1 MESRKNKR
9 LFNIIMVAVIIVL
22 AAAAAVAV
30 GSVKGWFADEEGAY
44 GKAQEVSGI
53 VSVERGGASLELSS
67 GDMLMAGDKITTN
80 DKAEI
85 LISAGS
91 NAYRLAE
98 NSALVLA
105 EDASGPFSLALLQGE
120 MFAVTDEGNDF
131 GSLSAQEKEFVL
143 AKAPAVF
150 TVNVRTGSMS
160 VNVLA
165 GSVAL
170 SDGSLTAEAGQALSI
185 VEGEASLLTLSA
197 GSLSSFELEN
207 TLAAAESRELC
218 FSTAELD
225 QILAEREQEQLLAAE
240 ESANGAESGS
250 EEDNGE
256 TAGDGKNDASSG
268 QSGQQSSGQSSSGQ
282 SSSGQSSS
290 GQDADEPGQTGQGGS
305 GQSGQQ
311 SGQTGGDGGQN
322 EPGNTGGSASGG
334 SAAGTKYDYSCTIE
348 IRCDTILDNMGDLTA
363 GKEGYVP
370 KDGAILKRTTV
381 GFNEGETVYD
391 VLKRVCSARGIHL
404 EASWSPAYGSSYIEG
419 IGHLYEFDCGPQ
431 SGWTYKVNGWFPN
444 YGCSAYELEDG
455 DAISWLY
462 TCQGL
467 GADVGGSLNG

>member
-9 LFNIIMVAVIIVL
+9 LFNIIMVVVIIAL

-67 GDMLMAGDKITTN
+67 DDMLMAGDKITTN

-105 EDASGPFSLALLQGE
+105 EDASKPFSLALLQGE

-143 AKAPAVF
+143 AEAPAVF

-170 SDGSLTAEAGQALSI
+170 SDGSLTAEAGQALSV

-225 QILAEREQEQLLAAE
+225 QILVEREAEQLLAGE
-240 ESANGAESGS
+240 ESDSGAESGN
-250 EEDNGE
+250 EEENGG
-256 TAGDGKNDASSG
+256 TADDGKDAASSGLSG
-268 QSGQQSSGQSSSGQ
+268 QSGQNQ
-282 SSSGQSSS
+282 
-290 GQDADEPGQTGQGGS
+290 DEPGKTEPGGS

-311 SGQTGGDGGQN
+311 SGPAGGDGGQN

-334 SAAGTKYDYSCTIE
+334 SASGGAAAGTKYDYSCTIE

>member
-1 MESRKNKR
+1 
-9 LFNIIMVAVIIVL
+9 MVAVIIAL

-30 GSVKGWFADEEGAY
+30 GSVKGWFAAEEGAY

-98 NSALVLA
+98 NSALALA
-105 EDASGPFSLALLQGE
+105 EDASKPFSLELLQGE
-120 MFAVTDEGNDF
+120 MFAVTDEGGDF
-131 GSLSAQEKEFVL
+131 GSLSAQEKEFAL
-143 AKAPAVF
+143 AEAPAVF

-170 SDGSLTAEAGQALSI
+170 SDGSLTAEAGQALSV
-185 VEGEASLLTLSA
+185 VEGEASLLTLQA
-197 GSLSSFELEN
+197 DSLSSFELEN

-282 SSSGQSSS
+282 SSSGQ
-290 GQDADEPGQTGQGGS
+290 DADEPGQTGQGGS

-311 SGQTGGDGGQN
+311 SGQTGGDGGKN

>member
-22 AAAAAVAV
+22 AAAATVAV
-30 GSVKGWFADEEGAY
+30 GSVKGWFTDEEGAY

-120 MFAVTDEGNDF
+120 MFAVTDEGDDF

-143 AKAPAVF
+143 AEAPAVF

-170 SDGSLTAEAGQALSI
+170 SDGSLTAEAGQALSV

-197 GSLSSFELEN
+197 GSLSSFELGN

-225 QILAEREQEQLLAAE
+225 QILAEREAEQLLAGE
-240 ESANGAESGS
+240 ESDSGEESGS
-250 EEDNGE
+250 EEENGG
-256 TAGDGKNDASSG
+256 TADDGKDAASSG

-311 SGQTGGDGGQN
+311 SGQTGGDGGKN

-334 SAAGTKYDYSCTIE
+334 AAAGTKYDYSCTIE

>member
-1 MESRKNKR
+1 
-9 LFNIIMVAVIIVL
+9 MVAVIIAL

-30 GSVKGWFADEEGAY
+30 GSVKGWFAAEEGAY

-98 NSALVLA
+98 NSALALA
-105 EDASGPFSLALLQGE
+105 EDASKPFSLELLQGE
-120 MFAVTDEGNDF
+120 MFAVTDEGGDF
-131 GSLSAQEKEFVL
+131 GSLSAQEKEFAL
-143 AKAPAVF
+143 AEAPAVF

-170 SDGSLTAEAGQALSI
+170 SDGSLTAEAGQALSV
-185 VEGEASLLTLSA
+185 VEGEASLLTLQA
-197 GSLSSFELEN
+197 DSLSSFELEN

-282 SSSGQSSS
+282 GSSGQN
-290 GQDADEPGQTGQGGS
+290 QDEPGKTEPGGS
-305 GQSGQQ
+305 GQPGQQ
-311 SGQTGGDGGQN
+311 SGQTGGDGGKN

>member
-105 EDASGPFSLALLQGE
+105 EDASKPFSLALLQGE

-143 AKAPAVF
+143 AEAPAVF

-170 SDGSLTAEAGQALSI
+170 SDGSLTAEAGQALSV

-225 QILAEREQEQLLAAE
+225 QILAEREAEQLLAGEEKGSGE
-240 ESANGAESGS
+240 ESGNEEENGG
-250 EEDNGE
+250 
-256 TAGDGKNDASSG
+256 TADDGKDAASSGLSG
-268 QSGQQSSGQSSSGQ
+268 QSGQNQ
-282 SSSGQSSS
+282 
-290 GQDADEPGQTGQGGS
+290 DEPGKTEPGGS

-311 SGQTGGDGGQN
+311 SGPAGGDGGQN

-334 SAAGTKYDYSCTIE
+334 AAAGTKYDYSCTIE

>member
-1 MESRKNKR
+1 
-9 LFNIIMVAVIIVL
+9 MVAVIIAL

-30 GSVKGWFADEEGAY
+30 GSVKGWFAAEEGAY

-98 NSALVLA
+98 NSALALA
-105 EDASGPFSLALLQGE
+105 EDASKPFSLELLQGE
-120 MFAVTDEGNDF
+120 MFAVTDEGGDF
-131 GSLSAQEKEFVL
+131 GSLSAQEKEFAL
-143 AKAPAVF
+143 AEAPAVF

-170 SDGSLTAEAGQALSI
+170 SDGSLTAEAGQALSV
-185 VEGEASLLTLSA
+185 VEGEASLLTLQA
-197 GSLSSFELEN
+197 DSLSSFELEN

-240 ESANGAESGS
+240 ESANAAESGS

-282 SSSGQSSS
+282 SSSGQ
-290 GQDADEPGQTGQGGS
+290 DADEPGQTGQGGS

-311 SGQTGGDGGQN
+311 SGQTGGDGGKN

>member
-22 AAAAAVAV
+22 AAAATVAV

-105 EDASGPFSLALLQGE
+105 EDASEPFSLELLQGE
-120 MFAVTDEGNDF
+120 MFAVTDEGGDF

-143 AKAPAVF
+143 AEAPAVF

-170 SDGSLTAEAGQALSI
+170 SDGSLTAEAGQALSV
-185 VEGEASLLTLSA
+185 VEGEASLLTLQA
-197 GSLSSFELEN
+197 DSLSSFELEN

-290 GQDADEPGQTGQGGS
+290 GQDADEPG
-305 GQSGQQ
+305 
-311 SGQTGGDGGQN
+311 
-322 EPGNTGGSASGG
+322 NTGSSASGG
-334 SAAGTKYDYSCTIE
+334 AAAGTKYDYSCTIE